1 MPYQQQNSNRSV
13 GALWNKTAKGSG
25 KQYMSGKIELEGKV
39 FYFAV
44 FPNERKKLDKH
55 PDYQMVLSERTAE
68 GSQNGSAAYQN
79 PTTQTRYTP
88 TSNVS
93 TPPMDNTVDEIQVED
108 IPF

>member
-13 GALWNKTAKGSG
+13 GALWNKIAKGSG

-44 FPNERKKLDKH
+44 FPNERKTQEKH
-55 PDYQMVLSERTAE
+55 PDYQIVLSERTA
-68 GSQNGSAAYQN
+68 GDSQNGSATYQK
-79 PTTQTRYTP
+79 PTTTQRYTP
-88 TSNVS
+88 SSNVS
-93 TPPMDNTVDEIQVED
+93 TPPVDNTVDEVQVED